1 MLKKLV
7 MFMMLITSICLA
19 LPDNTHAKAD
29 MTIDSYSS
37 QGSLDI
43 VNNDTSIYSVYDEN
57 FMLVFQKD
65 YVEVGDGYMSPDRK
79 YYEVVY
85 VDQDKKIALAN
96 FVRFVELPKV
106 DVSFTPKPITVERR
120 VVCMYMSHN
129 DECYVPSD
137 GVDSVYG
144 NGGIKDVA
152 LAFKK
157 CLENNLITVQFDDAL
172 HIPHDT
178 KAYSRSKQT
187 AEKLYEKYKPD
198 AIFDIHRDATSR
210 RFYVADVNG
219 KEQSKVRIV
228 LGKSNPNMKINEEFA
243 LYVVAVA
250 NELYPWLITD
260 IYYGNGH
267 YNQSIDGK
275 ALLFEMGTY
284 LIEKDLVIDSMDEL
298 AEVVTTALYNTT
310 VNESTGDLTINGVE
324 DKENVIINEYI
335 EEKQKSNYSA
345 LAISIAIVIMAS
357 VSSYAIFLLAK
368 NLRKSKIM
376 LNNSNKNDKI

>member
-1 MLKKLV
+1 MLKKCFLFLMV
-7 MFMMLITSICLA
+7 LITLVISFDFSIVVNVNA
-19 LPDNTHAKAD
+19 LNYDYQEN
-29 MTIDSYSS
+29 IDT
-37 QGSLDI
+37 D
-43 VNNDTSIYSVYDEN
+43 VYSVYDED
-57 FMLVFQKD
+57 LKLLFQKD
-65 YVEVGDGYMSPDRK
+65 IVYLGDGYMSPDRK

-85 VDQDKKIALAN
+85 VDEEAKLGIAK
-96 FVRFVELPKV
+96 FVRQVELPSV
-106 DVSFTPKPITVERR
+106 NISHTPKPITVERR

-129 DECYVPSD
+129 DESYVPSD

-157 CLENNLITVQFDDAL
+157 CLEDNLIDVYFDDTL

-178 KAYSRSKQT
+178 KAYSRSKKT
-187 AEKLYEKYKPD
+187 AEALYSTYEPD

-210 RFYVADVNG
+210 KFYLANVNG

-228 LGKSNPNMKINEEFA
+228 LGKSNPNMELNEEFA

-260 IYYGNGH
+260 IYYGGGH
-267 YNQSIDGK
+267 YNQGIDGK

-284 LIEKDLVIDSMDEL
+284 LIEKELVIDSMDEL
-298 AEVVTTALYNTT
+298 ADVVTTALYNTT
-310 VNESTGDLTINGVE
+310 VNEGSGNLTINGAE
-324 DKENVIINEYI
+324 DEENITVNEYI
-335 EEKQKSNYSA
+335 SEKQKPNYNA

-357 VSSYAIFLLAK
+357 ISVYAVCLLVANLKRVKELSSK
-368 NLRKSKIM
+368 NKKL
-376 LNNSNKNDKI
+376 